1 MFLRHKNKDF
11 RQVINA
17 MKKMK
22 ILAVIFMV
30 LWVACIENAVAGESV
45 LGPGDTL
52 RIFVY
57 GHPDMTTET
66 KVSETGKITFPLV
79 GEVKVDGLTPSE
91 AEKKIANLLES
102 RDILRKPQVIVVTAS
117 LQSQM
122 VSVLGNVRNQGRYP
136 IEGKR
141 SLTEILAMAGGII
154 PEGGE
159 LITLIRSDGTRFVK
173 EVIDVLEMVRTG
185 DLSRDVDVRSDDLIY
200 VERAHRFY
208 IYGEVQRAGVY
219 RLERNMTVMQA
230 LSVGGGLTL
239 RGTERGL
246 RIQRRD
252 IDGNLKEISAKSSDL
267 VQPDDV
273 IYIKESLF

>member
-1 MFLRHKNKDF
+1 
-11 RQVINA
+11 
-17 MKKMK
+17 
-22 ILAVIFMV
+22 MV
-30 LWVACIENAVAGESV
+30 LSVACIENAVAGESA
-45 LGPGDTL
+45 LGPGDAL

-57 GHPDMTTET
+57 GHPDMTTEA

-79 GEVKVDGLTPSE
+79 GEVLVDGLTPSE

-102 RDILRKPQVIVVTAS
+102 RDILRKPQVIVVAAS

-159 LITLIRSDGTRFVK
+159 LITLIRYDGKKFVK
-173 EVIDVLEMVRTG
+173 EVIDVLEMVRVG

-208 IYGEVQRAGVY
+208 IYGEVQRAGAY

-230 LSVGGGLTL
+230 LSLGGGLTL

-252 IDGNLKEISAKSSDL
+252 IDGNLKEISAKSGDL
-267 VQPDDV
+267 IQPDDV